1 MREYGLTIL
10 VAAAVTYLFTPLV
23 RRFAIAVGAEHR
35 GRARDVHTEPVP
47 LLGGIA
53 MYLGLAAAL
62 LVASRL
68 THLSTVFMGTRVG
81 SGLLLAGGLVVLM
94 GFVDD
99 RWGLGA
105 ITKLAGQVGAGAI
118 LVWSGAVVAWLPV
131 PGGGTLSLTSDQ
143 QTVLTILVVVV
154 TINAVNF
161 IDGLDGLAAGIV
173 GIGAAA
179 FFLYYYT
186 LTKRLGLDEQTNPA
200 LASAILAGVCLGFLP
215 HNFHP
220 ARIFM
225 GDTGSMLLGLLLAYA
240 PISSLASLDPNT
252 LTNPSAYSGGTVN
265 RFPEILPLLVPAIIM
280 LIPYADLLLAVVR
293 RTRAGQS
300 PFSADKKHLQHR
312 LLAIGH
318 SHRASVLIMY
328 LWAVLFAGTVVLL
341 SIMRTKLL
349 VLAFVT
355 LAGVLVLLLASMPRL
370 RPWNRRGQLRLA
382 PDVAGPA
389 PSGGPGRP
397 GAPVS
402 SVPSVSSA
410 GAGLSAGAGS
420 SAGAGPSARTGT
432 VPGLASP
439 ASSAPP
445 GSPME
450 SRIPAAAGT
459 SAQGRRRADRSAS
472 LDRGLGVEPGLGLDR
487 GASLDRG
494 PGVDPGLGVD
504 RSASLDRGPGMDPGA
519 GREPGPGSYP
529 PGRRDGDAQYGAAG
543 LGDAGHGNAAGSP
556 EQSRP
561 GPLRDAKPAPAAWD
575 GRRPGSARDASPSG
589 PGWDADPSGPGWDAS
604 PPGPGW
610 DADPSGPGWDA
621 DRAGPSLDASPPGPG
636 WDADRTGPGW
646 EPDPARP
653 SWDADPSGPGWDV
666 DPSGSAWD
674 LRPGQQ
680 SQPSD
685 AARDARSSAAAWD
698 AEPAAREPE
707 ARPSAEAWPVP
718 DGLTAPSNGAPSIGA
733 ASSGAPPPGPAER
746 HEPAEWY
753 PGRNPGLPDTGR
765 LDTGRPGPGRPDSGL
780 PDADGPTSGRPDS
793 EPPDSAQ
800 WYAGRPDSE
809 QRDSG
814 WWDARPPDAD
824 PGNTGPYDGGSLADP
839 RDASL
844 YAAPPPEAAYGD
856 VGPQDLDP
864 LSAAPGRDQPGAP
877 RPVNRDGDEYDEGSE
892 SPLLPWRR
900 P

>member
-382 PDVAGPA
+382 PNVAGPA

-402 SVPSVSSA
+402 SGPPASSA
-410 GAGLSAGAGS
+410 GV
-420 SAGAGPSARTGT
+420 GPSARTGT

-459 SAQGRRRADRSAS
+459 SAQGRRRADRGAS
-472 LDRGLGVEPGLGLDR
+472 LDRGLGVDPGASVDRGASLDRGLGVDRGASLDRGLGVDPGPGLDR

-494 PGVDPGLGVD
+494 PGVDPE
-504 RSASLDRGPGMDPGA
+504 A

-529 PGRRDGDAQYGAAG
+529 PGREDVDAQYGAAG

-561 GPLRDAKPAPAAWD
+561 GSPWDAKPAPAAWD
-575 GRRPGSARDASPSG
+575 GRRSGSARDADPSG
-589 PGWDADPSGPGWDAS
+589 PGWDADPSGPGWDVDPS
-604 PPGPGW
+604 GPGW
-610 DADPSGPGWDA
+610 DADPSGPGWN
-621 DRAGPSLDASPPGPG
+621 ASPSGPG
-636 WDADRTGPGW
+636 RERRPVRTRLG
-646 EPDPARP
+646 
-653 SWDADPSGPGWDV
+653 ADPSGPGWDAE
-666 DPSGSAWD
+666 PSGPGGTRT
-674 LRPGQQ
+674 RPDPAGTR
-680 SQPSD
+680 
-685 AARDARSSAAAWD
+685 ARPDPAGN
-698 AEPAAREPE
+698 AEPVRTRLGREPV
-707 ARPSAEAWPVP
+707 R
-718 DGLTAPSNGAPSIGA
+718 IGV
-733 ASSGAPPPGPAER
+733 GPAACGAVAALR
-746 HEPAEWY
+746 
-753 PGRNPGLPDTGR
+753 
-765 LDTGRPGPGRPDSGL
+765 SGL
-780 PDADGPTSGRPDS
+780 GREVIGRGVGRGASREGTGSP
-793 EPPDSAQ
+793 AVRRGL
-800 WYAGRPDSE
+800 AGS
-809 QRDSG
+809 
-814 WWDARPPDAD
+814 
-824 PGNTGPYDGGSLADP
+824 
-839 RDASL
+839 
-844 YAAPPPEAAYGD
+844 
-856 VGPQDLDP
+856 
-864 LSAAPGRDQPGAP
+864 
-877 RPVNRDGDEYDEGSE
+877 
-892 SPLLPWRR
+892 
-900 P
+900 